1 VSSVAANQPVPL
13 RKQLWADGMLAI
25 VTLIW
30 GSTFVLVKDMVEQV
44 PVMTFLAARFAIG
57 GLALAASVLLLGRW
71 RALTMRELG
80 WGVLVGAALWAG
92 YAFQTLGLQGTTA
105 SKAGFIT
112 GLSVVLVPV
121 LGLFVLRHRP
131 GLWAWAGIALATS
144 GLALL
149 SLRLDERLEVNRGDL
164 LVLGCAVAFA
174 LHIVLVARTVRW
186 ADPLRLTTVQVIVAG
201 LLNAVSAALA
211 GQQVASMSQEVWASV
226 VFLGVAATALAFLVQ
241 VSVQRFT
248 TATHT
253 ALIFTLEPVFAAI
266 FGSWLDNDVLG
277 ISGWVGAGLILGG
290 MLVTELFPYL
300 AKRNSANP
308 GD

>member
-1 VSSVAANQPVPL
+1 M
-13 RKQLWADGMLAI
+13 RRQLWADGLLAV

-30 GSTFVLVKDMVEQV
+30 GSTFVLVKDVVEQV
-44 PVMTFLAARFAIG
+44 PVMTFLAARFATG
-57 GLALAASVLLLGRW
+57 GLVLALAVLLLRRW
-71 RALTMRELG
+71 RGLTMRELG
-80 WGVLVGAALWAG
+80 WGAIIGTALWAG
-92 YAFQTLGLQGTTA
+92 YAFQTLGLQSTTA

-131 GLWAWAGIALATS
+131 GLWAWLGIALATA
-144 GLALL
+144 GLGLL
-149 SLRLDERLEVNRGDL
+149 SLRLDERVDVNRGDL
-164 LVLGCAVAFA
+164 LVLGCAAAFA
-174 LHIVLVARTVRW
+174 THIVLVARAGW

-201 LLNAVSAALA
+201 LLNAISAVLS

-226 VFLGVAATALAFLVQ
+226 VFLGVAATAVAFLVQ

-266 FGSWLDNDVLG
+266 FGSWLDNDVLTL
-277 ISGWVGAGLILGG
+277 SGWIGAGLILTG
-290 MLVTELFPYL
+290 MLVTELLPYL
-300 AKRNSANP
+300 IRRNAAI
-308 GD
+308 

>member
-1 VSSVAANQPVPL
+1 VGSVATNQAVPV
-13 RKQLWADGMLAI
+13 RKQLWADGLLAV

-30 GSTFVLVKDMVEQV
+30 GSTFVLVKDTVEQV
-44 PVMTFLAARFAIG
+44 PVMTFLAARFATG
-57 GLALAASVLLLGRW
+57 GLVLAVAVFMLGRW
-71 RALTMRELG
+71 RGLTWRELG
-80 WGVLVGAALWAG
+80 WSALIGTALWAG

-121 LGLFVLRHRP
+121 LGMFVLRHRP
-131 GLWAWAGIALATS
+131 GVWAWIGIALATG

-149 SLRLDERLEVNRGDL
+149 SLRFDERIEINQGDL
-164 LVLGCAVAFA
+164 LVLGCAGAFA
-174 LHIVLVARTVRW
+174 VHIVLVALTVRW
-186 ADPLRLTTVQVIVAG
+186 ADPLRVTTVQVIVAG
-201 LLNAVSAALA
+201 LLNAVSAALF

-226 VFLGVAATALAFLVQ
+226 LFLGVAATALAFLVQ

-266 FGSWLDNDVLG
+266 FGSWLDNDVLTL
-277 ISGWVGAGLILGG
+277 SGWIGAGLILAG
-290 MLVTELFPYL
+290 MLVTELLPYL
-300 AKRNSANP
+300 ARRNAAA
-308 GD
+308 

>member
-1 VSSVAANQPVPL
+1 
-13 RKQLWADGMLAI
+13 
-25 VTLIW
+25 
-30 GSTFVLVKDMVEQV
+30 
-44 PVMTFLAARFAIG
+44 MTVRAARFAIG
-57 GLALAASVLLLGRW
+57 GLVLAVSVLLLGRW
-71 RALTMRELG
+71 RALTIRELG
-80 WGVLVGAALWAG
+80 WGVLIGTALWAG

-131 GLWAWAGIALATS
+131 GVWAWVGIALATT

-149 SLRLDERLEVNRGDL
+149 SLRLDERLDVNRGDL
-164 LVLGCAVAFA
+164 LVLGCAFAFA
-174 LHIVLVARTVRW
+174 IHILLVARTAQW

-201 LLNAVSAALA
+201 LLNAVSAVLS

-226 VFLGVAATALAFLVQ
+226 AFLGVAATALAFLVQ

-266 FGSWLDNDVLG
+266 FGSWLDNDVLS

-290 MLVTELFPYL
+290 MLVTELLPYL
-300 AKRNSANP
+300 VRRNAAIL
-308 GD
+308 GE